1 MKRLVQLILL
11 VVLLILLIL
20 FYKNYFFSLELKNK
34 ETQQQINPNESIK
47 SNKKDTDDLNTISKS
62 NLIKNLKYEI
72 TVNEDNLY
80 KLDSEVSEITYDQN
94 NQELILMSGVKA
106 LISNINYQI
115 LISSD
120 EARYNNFDHRTN
132 FTKNVKIEFDKNIIL
147 ADEIFLD
154 IKNNSFLINDN
165 IKYSGPIGTID
176 ADTMKLD
183 LITKKIDIFMK
194 NTNDHIL
201 VKFKNK

>member
-1 MKRLVQLILL
+1 MKKLVQLILL
-11 VVLLILLIL
+11 VVLLTLLIL
-20 FYKNYFFSLELKNK
+20 FYKNYFFNAELKNK
-34 ETQQQINPNESIK
+34 ETQQQINLNESIK
-47 SNKKDTDDLNTISKS
+47 KNTNDLNKISKS

-80 KLDSEVSEITYDQN
+80 KLDSELSKITYDQN
-94 NQELILMSGVKA
+94 DQELILMSGVKA
-106 LISNINYQI
+106 LIGNINYQI

-154 IKNNSFLINDN
+154 FKNNSFLINDN
-165 IKYSGPIGTID
+165 IKYSGPMGTID

>member
-1 MKRLVQLILL
+1 
-11 VVLLILLIL
+11 LLIL
-20 FYKNYFFSLELKNK
+20 FYKNYFFNAELKNK
-34 ETQQQINPNESIK
+34 ETQQQINLNESIK
-47 SNKKDTDDLNTISKS
+47 KNTNDLNKISKS

-80 KLDSEVSEITYDQN
+80 KLDSKLSKITYDQN
-94 NQELILMSGVKA
+94 DQELILMSGVKA
-106 LISNINYQI
+106 LIGNINYQI

-120 EARYNNFDHRTN
+120 EARYNNFDHSTN

-154 IKNNSFLINDN
+154 FKNNSFLINDN
-165 IKYSGPIGTID
+165 IKYSGPMGTID